1 MWCGCLWG
9 LQEVHTCGVGVYG
22 DSRKCTHVVW
32 VSMGTPG
39 SAHMWCGCL
48 WGLQEVHTCG
58 VGVYGDS
65 RKCTHVVWVSMG
77 TPGSTHMWCGL
88 DSSHPCPLF
97 YPMYLLSPSPPPP
110 LPFFPSLLPL
120 PPLPFFPSLLPLPH
134 LSLPLPLSPSLPPP
148 LLSFPSPIFPFPSPP
163 PLSFPPRSLSPPPQ
177 IYRSTKDSDEEYD
190 KKAWLQN
197 SRSFDNLNTI
207 SGNNLS
213 VDGMDT
219 LSRKTGRG
227 LLARIFKRKSMTPSS
242 NKRPKGKF
250 GKASNRESACSSMLR
265 EENRESRLTAS
276 ISMPDICS
284 ESGGR
289 GRI

>member
-22 DSRKCTHVVW
+22 DSRKYTHVVW

-39 SAHMWCGCL
+39 STHMWCGCL

-58 VGVYGDS
+58 VGVYGVHTCGYGDS
-65 RKCTHVVWVSMG
+65 RKYTHVAMG

-97 YPMYLLSPSPPPP
+97 YPMYLLSPSPPP
-110 LPFFPSLLPL
+110 
-120 PPLPFFPSLLPLPH
+120 LPFFPSLLPLPH
-134 LSLPLPLSPSLPPP
+134 LSLPLPLSPSLP
-148 LLSFPSPIFPFPSPP
+148 S
-163 PLSFPPRSLSPPPQ
+163 PLSSPPQ

-213 VDGMDT
+213 VDGTDT

-250 GKASNRESACSSMLR
+250 GKASNRESACSSMLS